1 MLAFGLVAATLVGCD
16 SDDGDKP
23 RAEPAGQS
31 AEKQQPADG
40 AGSAARRGPVRLLR
54 LGSFDA
60 PTFLA
65 APHGDKRRFV
75 VQRGGTIVIVRGRRT
90 LGRPFLDISDGVST
104 DGEGGLLSKAFC
116 RSTSSAAPRIPIA
129 PTSPRAVLSCACHT
143 SAPTTRAASS
153 SSAPTACC
161 TSGSV
166 TEAVGATP
174 TRTR

>member
-1 MLAFGLVAATLVGCD
+1 MICFFIERMKDGGFFFFFQAEDGIRDDLVTGVQTCALPISLAGCD

-75 VQRGGTIVIVRGRRT
+75 VQRGGAIVILKGRRE
-90 LGRPFLDISDGVST
+90 LEQPFLDVSDNVST
-104 DGEGGLLSKAFC
+104 DGEGGLLSMAF
-116 RSTSSAAPRIPIA
+116 AP
-129 PTSPRAVLSCACHT
+129 
-143 SAPTTRAASS
+143 
-153 SSAPTACC
+153 
-161 TSGSV
+161 
-166 TEAVGATP
+166 
-174 TRTR
+174 